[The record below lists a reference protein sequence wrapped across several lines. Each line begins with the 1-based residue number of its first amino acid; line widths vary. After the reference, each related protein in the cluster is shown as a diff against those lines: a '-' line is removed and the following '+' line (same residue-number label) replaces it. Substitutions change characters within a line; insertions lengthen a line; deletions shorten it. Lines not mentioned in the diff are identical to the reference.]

1 VSYTS
6 AIIDED
12 LANLRGLGEL
22 GGAGDYGPVIPQTGI
37 LIRRAEGPKN
47 TGQQKKFAKKINW
60 LVLIQEYD
68 GPAGPNTKKTFL
80 CSTATSRGFISSAE
94 AIESRTARPPL
105 SNSPSQ
111 DSAIPDAKA

>member
-1 VSYTS
+1 MRATLRITLLPCNEHVVSYTS

-47 TGQQKKFAKKINW
+47 TGQQKKYAKK
-60 LVLIQEYD
+60 
-68 GPAGPNTKKTFL
+68 
-80 CSTATSRGFISSAE
+80 
-94 AIESRTARPPL
+94 
-105 SNSPSQ
+105 
-111 DSAIPDAKA
+111 